1 MDQVCCH
8 GNEQDRYARKDVQDR
23 SVGYREDMH
32 HNDSNEAKNNEKI
45 IFKLNDDCLLRLS
58 SHWSRGIFHMPG
70 ISLSDQSNDIL
81 AKYVSCTYLGRKLLP
96 NDPPCLNYF
105 LVS

>member
-8 GNEQDRYARKDVQDR
+8 GNEQDRYACKDVQDR

-32 HNDSNEAKNNEKI
+32 HNDTDEAKNNEKI
-45 IFKLNDDCLLRLS
+45 IFKLYNDCLLRLS

-70 ISLSDQSNDIL
+70 ILYISWEETFAQLPSLSLS
-81 AKYVSCTYLGRKLLP
+81 
-96 NDPPCLNYF
+96 F
-105 LVS
+105 F

>member
-1 MDQVCCH
+1 MGQVCCH

-32 HNDSNEAKNNEKI
+32 HNDSDEAKNNEKI

-70 ISLSDQSNDIL
+70 ISLSKIRIL
-81 AKYVSCTYLGRKLLP
+81 YISWEETFTQWPSL
-96 NDPPCLNYF
+96 
-105 LVS
+105 S